1 MRTPITVDHAV
12 HRYVADISLREPPVL
27 QQLREE
33 TSALAGHLMQ
43 VPPEQGQFLRL
54 LLAATGARRT
64 LEVGVFTGYSLLS
77 TALALPDD
85 GRIVALDIN
94 RDWAELG
101 LYYCRRAGVDHKI
114 DLRIGDAV
122 ETLAELVAEDGARG
136 SFDFAFIDANKESYQ
151 AYFDGALALLRP
163 GGLIVVDN
171 VLWHGAV
178 VDQAEPDD
186 ETAALREFNARL
198 HHDDRVEL
206 SVLPVADGMALA
218 VKR

>member
-1 MRTPITVDHAV
+1 MRTQITVDQGV
-12 HRYVADISLREPPVL
+12 HDYVASVSLREPDVL
-27 QQLREE
+27 RRLREE
-33 TSALAGHLMQ
+33 TTALDGHLMQ

-54 LLAATGARRT
+54 LLAAVGARRT

-101 LYYCRRAGVDHKI
+101 MYYCRAAGVAHKI

-122 ETLAELVAEDGARG
+122 ATLAEVVAEDGMPG
-136 SFDFAFIDANKESYQ
+136 TFDFAFIDANKECYQ

-178 VDQAEPDD
+178 TDASVDDAET
-186 ETAALREFNARL
+186 EALREFNVRL
-198 HHDDRVEL
+198 HRDDRVEL
-206 SVLPVADGMALA
+206 SMLPFADGMTLA